1 MKQIK
6 ITNKQKIRRVT
17 RIRKKLMAVSSRPR
31 LTVFRSNTNIYAQI
45 IDDSKAKTIVSAS
58 SREIVANQP
67 KAEQTMAGKMEQAI
81 EVGKLIAKK
90 AGVVKIKSVVFD
102 KGSYKFHGRV
112 KALAD
117 GAREGGLQF

>member
-1 MKQIK
+1 MKSIK
-6 ITNKQKIRRVT
+6 IKNKQKANRVT
-17 RIRKKLMAVSSRPR
+17 RIRKKLAFVSNRPR
-31 LTVFRSNTNIYAQI
+31 LTVFRSNANIYAQI

-58 SREIVANQP
+58 SKETGKKQ
-67 KAEQTMAGKMEQAI
+67 KMEQAA
-81 EVGKLIAKK
+81 EVGKLIAQK
-90 AGVVKIKSVVFD
+90 ATSAKVKSVVFD